1 MQKGNNRI
9 YLRLDRALATN
20 DWISYFSGTR
30 VLHLVDSTSDHCALL
45 IADSIA
51 MQPSR
56 KRKFHFK
63 EIWTKKKECKDII
76 KNAWEGCLHMGTPDS
91 ISSSLQSYV
100 AELEKWNK
108 AVFGYVPKQIQSKR
122 KALNELTLQDRD
134 GVMGKEINSLRK
146 KINDLLDCE
155 ETLWH
160 QRSRVFWYGQ
170 GDQNTKF
177 FHSKASQ
184 RRKKNTIS
192 GIWDENGIWCD
203 TNESIAATAIAY
215 FEALFTTSN
224 PCRIMEVTNTIPTKV
239 MDEMNQGL
247 IVAFTR
253 EEVITALKQMHPTKA
268 LGPDGMSAI
277 FFQKYW
283 DVVGNDITCMV
294 LNVLNSDMSIADIN
308 RTNITLIP
316 KINCPL

>member
-1 MQKGNNRI
+1 MHG
-9 YLRLDRALATN
+9 
-20 DWISYFSGTR
+20 
-30 VLHLVDSTSDHCALL
+30 
-45 IADSIA
+45 
-51 MQPSR
+51 
-56 KRKFHFK
+56 
-63 EIWTKKKECKDII
+63 
-76 KNAWEGCLHMGTPDS
+76 GTPDS
-91 ISSSLQSYV
+91 ISSSLQSCA

-108 AVFGYVPKQIQSKR
+108 VMFGYVPKQIQSKR

-134 GVMGKEINSLRK
+134 GVLGKEINSLRK
-146 KINDLLDCE
+146 EINDLLDCE
-155 ETLWH
+155 EILWH

-170 GDQNTKF
+170 GDRNTKF

-203 TNESIAATAIAY
+203 TSESIAATAIAY

-224 PCRIMEVTNTIPTKV
+224 PCRILEVTNTIPTKV
-239 MDEMNQGL
+239 TDEMNQGL
-247 IVAFTR
+247 IAAFTR
-253 EEVITALKQMHPTKA
+253 EEVVTALKQMHPTKA
-268 LGPDGMSAI
+268 PGPDGMSVI

-308 RTNITLIP
+308 
-316 KINCPL
+316 